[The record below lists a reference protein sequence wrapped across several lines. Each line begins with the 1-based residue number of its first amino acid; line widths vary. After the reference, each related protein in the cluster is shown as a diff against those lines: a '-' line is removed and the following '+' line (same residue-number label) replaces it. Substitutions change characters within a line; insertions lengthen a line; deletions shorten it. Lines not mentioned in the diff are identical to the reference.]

1 MKPLKIRTHWTRQE
15 AQCIYQLLDDLKSAV
30 WESYGTDIMAMFDDI
45 KNDQEHDDQ
54 KTEFDDEIEF

>member
-1 MKPLKIRTHWTRQE
+1 MKPLKIMTHWTPQE
-15 AQCIYQLLDDLKSAV
+15 AQCIYQLLDALKSAV

-45 KNDQEHDDQ
+45 KNDQEHNDH